1 MIVDW
6 LFLRRSI
13 LYRSHLITDFFELVI
28 LTLRDAYNQRRIPYM
43 ISIVCIS
50 DALEALEAAHE
61 EEDLSLNVLV
71 TVMSGK

>member
-6 LFLRRSI
+6 PFLRRSI